1 MYLVKLLL
9 VFAFSLPYTVSQK
22 NLAVYKDFSF
32 RIEDEAIQVGELEE
46 HLDLINILGKAKY
59 IDDGILG
66 EGADTYA
73 GIYYKNIDYEDLHL
87 EFFGGSLVT
96 AIFKSNKYK
105 TYRGI
110 KIGDSKDKMLLYY
123 PGIINR
129 GNVTDDPNVIVYE
142 LKINNQDYSLDFNV
156 KNMKIIE
163 IRIDYN
169 YQ

>member
-1 MYLVKLLL
+1 MYLSKLLL
-9 VFAFSLPYTVSQK
+9 AFAICLSHTVSQ
-22 NLAVYKDFSF
+22 NNFAVYRDFSF
-32 RIEDEAIQVGELEE
+32 HVEDKSIQVGEFEE

-59 IDDGILG
+59 IEDGILG
-66 EGADTYA
+66 EDADTYA
-73 GIYYKNIDYEDLHL
+73 GIYYKNIDYEDLRL

-96 AIFKSNKYK
+96 AIFKSDKYK
-105 TYRGI
+105 SYRGI
-110 KIGDSKDKMLLYY
+110 KVGDSKGKMLLYY

-142 LKINNQDYSLDFNV
+142 LVINNQNYSLDFNV